1 MKKTGFTCVKSV
13 LTILLTSALIYLTI
27 CYPDVYQDT
36 FKSCVT
42 MVVTFY
48 FSHQL
53 TKRGEENDKTG
64 N

>member
-1 MKKTGFTCVKSV
+1 MKKSSLMCVKSIM
-13 LTILLTSALIYLTI
+13 TILLTIALIYLTI
-27 CYPDVYQDT
+27 KYPDVYQDT

-48 FSHQL
+48 FSHQIS
-53 TKRGEENDKTG
+53 KRSEENEQTS

>member
-1 MKKTGFTCVKSV
+1 MKKSSLMCVKSIM
-13 LTILLTSALIYLTI
+13 TILLTIALIYLTI
-27 CYPDVYQDT
+27 KYPNVYQDT

-48 FSHQL
+48 FSHQIS
-53 TKRGEENDKTG
+53 KRSEENEQTS

>member
-1 MKKTGFTCVKSV
+1 MCVKSV
-13 LTILLTSALIYLTI
+13 MTILLTIALIYLTI
-27 CYPDVYQDT
+27 KYPDVYQDT

-48 FSHQL
+48 FSHQIN
-53 TKRGEENDKTG
+53 KRSEENEQTS

>member
-1 MKKTGFTCVKSV
+1 MKKTSLMCVKSIM
-13 LTILLTSALIYLTI
+13 TILLTIALIYLTI
-27 CYPDVYQDT
+27 KYPDVYQDT

-48 FSHQL
+48 FSHQIS
-53 TKRGEENDKTG
+53 KRSEENEQTS

>member
-1 MKKTGFTCVKSV
+1 MKKTGFACVKSV
-13 LTILLTSALIYLTI
+13 MTILLTIALIYLTI
-27 CYPDVYQDT
+27 KYPDVYQDT

-48 FSHQL
+48 FSHQIS
-53 TKRGEENDKTG
+53 KRGDENDKTG

>member
-1 MKKTGFTCVKSV
+1 M
-13 LTILLTSALIYLTI
+13 TILLTSALIYLTI

>member
-1 MKKTGFTCVKSV
+1 MCVKSIM
-13 LTILLTSALIYLTI
+13 TILLTIALIYLTI
-27 CYPDVYQDT
+27 KYPDVYQDT

-48 FSHQL
+48 FSHQIS
-53 TKRGEENDKTG
+53 KRSEENEQTS